1 MAKIWDN
8 DKCSSLPPKKSQIRP
23 RRAVQHDAPRKT
35 LACSAPEQLQYISKE
50 AGLLLQCTPSIMYIR
65 RFRSLTNLTAE
76 IGGNNL
82 FNNPLRKRGFGS
94 FTILGFSQFPHGA
107 LSASVS
113 RWDRLPFR
121 HQFDFGCCCFLKNG
135 MSEKE
140 KRQIVFLG
148 PSSERT
154 TMSDDGDKVCPLCA
168 EEMDLTD
175 QQLKPCKCGYEIC
188 VWCWHHIMEMADKDE
203 KDGRCPAC
211 RTPYDKERIVGMSAN
226 CERYITYAREDEAVR
241 CIQAVHYYILDG
253 KPLRACFG
261 TTKYCHAWLR
271 NMNCNNPDCLYLHD
285 IGSQEDSF
293 TKDEII
299 SAHTRSRVSQIPTSS
314 LQRRSGIM
322 LPSPTDDWACNGTTS
337 TNKQLVKS
345 SSNNNLGQP
354 KVSNG
359 SIGRSTILPAAASC
373 SDMKL
378 ASSAWHDVVQTSDGL
393 EKHATNGDGATS
405 SSELSKAV
413 SSDIQLALDFS
424 NIPLQAVVCDTRDS
438 AWEDE
443 FPVESYDSMAFGR
456 PKEIPPAISP
466 ALDIEQQSSGISL
479 PSNSPPH
486 EKEHTA
492 AGFFASSIEESHNIN
507 VFSIASKTINAVIGT
522 ALETSENNSV
532 LSQTSGTDKNEHVTA
547 PCNNSFTGLLKTP
560 VSKSKSK
567 SNQNDLSE
575 SFGNSSLPS
584 SSLVHISSNAPASR
598 EPSVFKSE
606 SERLF
611 QSTCN
616 GLDDSSLVI
625 VKQMDSD
632 AICQNSCSSHL
643 VESFNKSTG
652 LATSGINRPALT
664 AVPSPFGESIAFS
677 NSVNLLLSSQQDGD
691 ELVDNQEGNL
701 SQLHKASISL
711 DSSLV
716 NSNGGSIN
724 FDRVND
730 IDRTEKYAGVPNGEN
745 SSFSDILSLNF
756 DPWDDSLSID
766 NLSRLL
772 GENGSKE
779 GAIVHPRPL
788 NTLNN
793 NQSRFSFARQ
803 DNQEGLVESSIFSNN
818 HEHGHRI
825 AVKDSFGDDFEKVFM
840 ANGFLGNGIVNNS
853 MTFAAKRPAGVS
865 LAKVSAPPG
874 FSAPN
879 RAPPPGFSVQN
890 RQDQNFGT
898 ASEIHLHGNSSYGDR
913 YQVYTPEN
921 SADIEFMDPAI
932 LAVGKGHLPIGAGNA
947 SFGFGSAFPAH
958 FNSPECDPRLQLLMH
973 HSVSSHQNTRVPEHT
988 RNSPLHANDSYL
1000 TSCLLA
1006 KNYSGLSSLAHL
1018 SLQQSRSSPVT
1029 SSQWDGWS
1037 NLHSSADMGVKNVTV
1052 NERFGLNNYYLG
1064 KGEHNFHIPSSGDIY
1079 GRAFGM

>member
-1 MAKIWDN
+1 MTK
-8 DKCSSLPPKKSQIRP
+8 
-23 RRAVQHDAPRKT
+23 
-35 LACSAPEQLQYISKE
+35 
-50 AGLLLQCTPSIMYIR
+50 
-65 RFRSLTNLTAE
+65 
-76 IGGNNL
+76 
-82 FNNPLRKRGFGS
+82 
-94 FTILGFSQFPHGA
+94 
-107 LSASVS
+107 
-113 RWDRLPFR
+113 
-121 HQFDFGCCCFLKNG
+121 G

-226 CERYITYAREDEAVR
+226 CESLVTGAIFEKRHKSYKAKPKASAETRKQLSTVRVIQRNLVYIIGLPANLCDESLLERKEYFGQYGKILKVSIPRPSNATNQQGSTNNTFSVYITYAREDEAVR
-241 CIQAVHYYILDG
+241 CIQAVHNYILDG

-359 SIGRSTILPAAASC
+359 SIGRSTILPAAASWGSRPLNVC
-373 SDMKL
+373 SGSQASMKENVDNINSCTHSSVSSDMKL

-393 EKHATNGDGATS
+393 EKHATNGDGTTS

-424 NIPLQAVVCDTRDS
+424 NNPLQAVVCDTRDS

-625 VKQMDSD
+625 AKQMDSD

-664 AVPSPFGESIAFS
+664 AVPSPFGESIALS

-711 DSSLV
+711 DSSL
-716 NSNGGSIN
+716 
-724 FDRVND
+724 
-730 IDRTEKYAGVPNGEN
+730 
-745 SSFSDILSLNF
+745 
-756 DPWDDSLSID
+756 
-766 NLSRLL
+766 LL

-803 DNQEGLVESSIFSNN
+803 ENQEGLVESSIFSNN

-853 MTFAAKRPAGVS
+853 MTFAAERPAGVS

-973 HSVSSHQNTRVPEHT
+973 HSVSSHQNTRVPEQT